1 MFSGG
6 AQIVIKM
13 DNLNFENFGN
23 LLPNF
28 HLRSIHCLPEKGLFA
43 NHDENSKEMIDG
55 AKNLEVSRE
64 QTAAMNAKK
73 SSSKRQRTRENLK
86 QNKIHRSINFI
97 FEQIVIA
104 VWLQIVFNR
113 ASA

>member
-6 AQIVIKM
+6 ALIVIKM

-23 LLPNF
+23 LLPNI
-28 HLRSIHCLPEKGLFA
+28 HLRSIHCLLEKGLFA
-43 NHDENSKEMIDG
+43 NHDENSKVIDG

-73 SSSKRQRTRENLK
+73 SSSKRQRTRDNLK
-86 QNKIHRSINFI
+86 QKKIHRSINFI